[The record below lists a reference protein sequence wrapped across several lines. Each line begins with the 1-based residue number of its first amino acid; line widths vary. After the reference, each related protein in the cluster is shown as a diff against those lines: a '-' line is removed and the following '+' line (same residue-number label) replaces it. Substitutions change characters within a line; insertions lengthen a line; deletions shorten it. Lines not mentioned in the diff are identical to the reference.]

1 MGMGGGGMGGF
12 GAGGMGGAFGQ
23 PAAQADTRPLSERY
37 ADQLKQIKDMGF
49 NDDETILAMLEQANG
64 NVNLVL
70 ERLFQ

>member
-1 MGMGGGGMGGF
+1 MHSLANGSGGF
-12 GAGGMGGAFGQ
+12 GAGGMGGTFGN
-23 PAAQADTRPLSERY
+23 PAPDTRPLSERY

>member
-1 MGMGGGGMGGF
+1 MMGGGGFGGAGA
-12 GAGGMGGAFGQ
+12 GAGGA
-23 PAAQADTRPLSERY
+23 PADTRPASEKY

-49 NDDETILAMLEQANG
+49 SDEETILAMLEQANG